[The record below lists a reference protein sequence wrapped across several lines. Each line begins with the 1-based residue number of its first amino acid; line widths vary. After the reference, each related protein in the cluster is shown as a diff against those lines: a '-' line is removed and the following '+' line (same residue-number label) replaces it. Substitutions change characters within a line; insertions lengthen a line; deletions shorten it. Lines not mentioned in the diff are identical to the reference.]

1 MKVGS
6 AKTMLLKM
14 CTPAQV
20 YLVIAFLS
28 CLLYLYHM
36 VSANDQ
42 LVQTGG
48 QSIYGFT
55 VVGLA
60 MKVGFAVLWTLVLNY
75 ICKRFK
81 HGKTIAWIIL
91 LLPVFFFAFAAVM
104 GLFVVSQMISGSR
117 ASQQGQQS
125 HARLKTQVNN
135 MNNKL
140 STMSQPAVVQEE
152 PIKDSKVAGY
162 SWQGLQQGHPAV
174 PSP

>member
-6 AKTMLLKM
+6 AKTMFLKM

-42 LVQTGG
+42 LVQMGG
-48 QSIYGFT
+48 QSVHGFT
-55 VVGLA
+55 IVGIA

-81 HGKTIAWIIL
+81 HGTTIAWVIL
-91 LLPVFFFAFAAVM
+91 LLPIFFFAFAAVM
-104 GLFVVSQMISGSR
+104 GLFVISQMVSGSR
-117 ASQQGQQS
+117 TSQQT
-125 HARLKTQVNN
+125 HAKLKTHVDR
-135 MNNKL
+135 KL
-140 STMSQPAVVQEE
+140 STMTQPAVVQEE
-152 PIKDSKVAGY
+152 PIQDSKVAGY